1 MKALLP
7 LPLKIP
13 EEDVKEK
20 IEEPTYIV
28 TNVWGCTLDTRG
40 FFLHVAINN
49 LSSND
54 KDLTEP
60 DKTCEKSLAL
70 RGCGMDLNADICL

>member
-1 MKALLP
+1 MKALP
-7 LPLKIP
+7 WRLKIP

-40 FFLHVAINN
+40 FFLHVVI
-49 LSSND
+49 D
-54 KDLTEP
+54 
-60 DKTCEKSLAL
+60 
-70 RGCGMDLNADICL
+70 